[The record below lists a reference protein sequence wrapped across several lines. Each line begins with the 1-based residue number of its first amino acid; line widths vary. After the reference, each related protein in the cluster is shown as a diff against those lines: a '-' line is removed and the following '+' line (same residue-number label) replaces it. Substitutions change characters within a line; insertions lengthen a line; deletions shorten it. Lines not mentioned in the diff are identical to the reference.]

1 MVLCK
6 DPQSPPFLLTPAAAS
21 GPPFPLI
28 ACTPSSHWLH
38 QLLSSPLSKL
48 PLSQESPFC
57 STSLSPLH
65 LALMDS
71 CPFQTM
77 PCPQQPLQGV
87 GFYSPLLCG
96 TLAAVE
102 QGIACPVLGIL
113 RVVTHF
119 TLSTAPFCRQANWVL
134 RGESPFVP
142 FAAWS
147 RFYSSPSANT
157 LLH

>member
-1 MVLCK
+1 MQRPSK
-6 DPQSPPFLLTPAAAS
+6 PPIPVDTSCSLR
-21 GPPFPLI
+21 PPLPTH
-28 ACTPSSHWLH
+28 CLH
-38 QLLSSPLSKL
+38 PKL
-48 PLSQESPFC
+48 PLAPPATLLPTLKAPTSQESPLC

-65 LALMDS
+65 LALTDS